1 MHVLSSWDIMV
12 ALIPGFPWR
21 DFANSRDPGIF
32 RDGISLK
39 FLSWDFTKK
48 KSIGS
53 LGISLSA
60 HFGQF
65 HTFWRTYL
73 FVKYIRQTKVSSIPS
88 CGKQQE
94 QEGVHWTLFNVTGN
108 VVTQKRACLTPEK
121 VEACGIFKSNLGLF
135 WDMGFQNRWEVNVWL
150 IDWFLFAS
158 LNQWLLYWLHK
169 KTEV

>member
-1 MHVLSSWDIMV
+1 MILQNPG
-12 ALIPGFPWR
+12 IPGFFGTGLAWN
-21 DFANSRDPGIF
+21 FIPGF
-32 RDGISLK
+32 YQ
-39 FLSWDFTKK
+39 
-48 KSIGS
+48 KSTGS
-53 LGISLSA
+53 PGISLSA
-60 HFGQF
+60 HKFDQF

-135 WDMGFQNRWEVNVWL
+135 WDMGFQNRWEVNVWS